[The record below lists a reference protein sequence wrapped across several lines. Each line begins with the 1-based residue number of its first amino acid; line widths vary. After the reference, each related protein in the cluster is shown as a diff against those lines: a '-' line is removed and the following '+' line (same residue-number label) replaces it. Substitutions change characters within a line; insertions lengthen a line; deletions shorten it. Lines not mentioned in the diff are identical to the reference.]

1 MTDIRYRA
9 FRKPTKFYSGQMF
22 YDIQNAYDGF
32 GVYTKEEAFC
42 PSSSLDSFGSYLEG
56 DNYAVEQYIGVRDK
70 QNQSIY
76 VGDFVFN
83 EYQGVSSAIQ
93 LVYAKEGIF
102 YATGSLNGQ
111 NIIPNYYHNYL
122 TVLGNVHED
131 LRLYTEL
138 SKWSNITLEEA
149 YRIKSK
155 IKQLM
160 GFTL

>member
-1 MTDIRYRA
+1 MTDIRFRAYR
-9 FRKPTKFYSGQMF
+9 KGSKFYKARMF

-32 GVYTKEEAFC
+32 GVYTEEEAFC
-42 PSSSLDSFGSYLEG
+42 PPSVLDSFGSYLDD
-56 DNYAVEQYIGVRDK
+56 DNYAVEQYIGVHDK

-83 EYQGVSSAIQ
+83 EYPWVSSIIQ
-93 LVYAKEGIF
+93 LVYVKDGIF

-138 SKWSNITLEEA
+138 SKRNTITLEEA

-155 IKQLM
+155 II
-160 GFTL
+160 